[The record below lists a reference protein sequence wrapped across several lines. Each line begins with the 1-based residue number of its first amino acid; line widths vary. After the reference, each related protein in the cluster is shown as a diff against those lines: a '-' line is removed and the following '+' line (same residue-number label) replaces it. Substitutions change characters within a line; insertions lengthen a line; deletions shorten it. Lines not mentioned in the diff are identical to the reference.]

1 MTAEK
6 GAIVGRRLLLGFSTA
21 LTNGRNGVGFSRWDR
36 PSRLDICPQK
46 PHILCMRVLESF
58 ILPGRGLIVSTD
70 EVIELPGT
78 HRVANVKSPDGT
90 QFQAEI
96 VRSNSHNPDYL
107 LVGVGKD
114 DVPVGSMIDV
124 S

>member
-1 MTAEK
+1 MDSERPQW
-6 GAIVGRRLLLGFSTA
+6 GRLQPVGSTKPTRHLLTKA
-21 LTNGRNGVGFSRWDR
+21 
-36 PSRLDICPQK
+36 
-46 PHILCMRVLESF
+46 HILGMRVLESF
-58 ILPGRGLIVSTD
+58 ILLGRGLIVSTD

-90 QFQAEI
+90 HFQAEI
-96 VRSNSHNPDYL
+96 IRSNSHNPDYL